1 LATGSGYSGP
11 LRNDEDDRVNA
22 IDKHWEERRLDGSRD
37 YWQIR
42 EEGRFGSH
50 PSYDACDDESA
61 P

>member
-1 LATGSGYSGP
+1 LAAGKGYSGP
-11 LRNDEDDRVNA
+11 APNVDGDELA
-22 IDKHWEERRLDGSRD
+22 LIDNYWEERRLDGSRD

-50 PSYDACDDESA
+50 PSFDACDDESA